1 MSFELQFKFSRFMFG
16 LIILLVG
23 LKGFSDISSSATLI
37 RTNVT
42 EFNSEEGLSA
52 LFDFEFL
59 GERGNRMLKNSLDFT
74 VIADVA
80 EEFVMMI
87 NTNLILG
94 GLMTMFGISI
104 GRFFII
110 SSLLVDLFFIHN
122 LRFFATDSSKGLMI
136 KYIAYIGGALH
147 I

>member
-23 LKGFSDISSSATLI
+23 LKGFSDISTSATLI